1 MVQPGQT
8 FCASCGRA
16 IAGVPGRPASRGRVA
31 EHISIVAVLWLV
43 VGVLNLMG
51 GAVMI
56 ALSNMPFSRFMPPEQ
71 VQSIPFEQARSL
83 SMYMQAVFLG
93 LAVFCVVE
101 AVASFLTGWGLLTRK
116 SWARMLAL
124 ILAFLGLLSFPFG
137 TALGVYTIWVLLAG
151 NGEQEYRRLAAS
163 A

>member
-31 EHISIVAVLWLV
+31 EHVSIVGALWLV
-43 VGVLNLMG
+43 VGALNLMG
-51 GAVMI
+51 GGFLI
-56 ALSNMPFSRFMPPEQ
+56 ALSSMPFTRFMSPEQ
-71 VQSIPFEQARSL
+71 VQSVPFEQARSL
-83 SMYMQAVFLG
+83 SMYVQTVFLG
-93 LAVFCVVE
+93 FGLLFVLGA
-101 AVASFLTGWGLLTRK
+101 AASFLSGWGLLKRK

-124 ILAFLGLLSFPFG
+124 VLAFLGLLSFPFG

-151 NGEQEYRRLAAS
+151 NGEHEYRRLVAS